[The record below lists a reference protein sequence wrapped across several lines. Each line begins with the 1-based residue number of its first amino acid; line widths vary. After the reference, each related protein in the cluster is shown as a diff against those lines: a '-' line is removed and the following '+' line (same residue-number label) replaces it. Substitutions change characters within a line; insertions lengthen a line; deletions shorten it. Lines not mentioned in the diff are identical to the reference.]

1 MKVTISYCH
10 KNLDFAERIEEDL
23 QSQGIE
29 VWIDKGGIKRNKPKV
44 WLQQLDD
51 ALYDADFVVGIITN
65 DYINSTG
72 AKEGFAT
79 ITKDWND
86 DYVRFI
92 PLFFEDI
99 KEIRSVIIPALQGFL
114 FYQDY
119 DAELIKL
126 FKYLKDK
133 QGESPSETLSK
144 IESPDYKNPFYRVRA
159 ESFGEDYALIA
170 RAFAK
175 PEATLYEKVQG
186 NTSVYLFG
194 GRGVGKTMLLKS
206 LLPEVIC
213 SQQKITSF
221 AEAKS
226 KGIKFFGI
234 YFRLKCGCLINHNHG
249 PMIQLAFNRLGIN
262 FDYDLFKKL
271 FDQINH
277 LEYGKAIK
285 EPIISD
291 ALAIM
296 LYITLNEMNYKIIK
310 TIVENLIKYSNM
322 SLLKIS
328 SGEEKNISVAI
339 SQKLFLEQ
347 EPYISFVDIL
357 KAIDVELNKIEDYVQ
372 NRTLINGDDKPNW
385 VKTGTDFLGNFIGIL
400 KNNIGDLRETNIY
413 LLFDEFENLMPVQ
426 QVIINE
432 WVKTAHNY
440 VVKVSSKYEG
450 MYTKETFENSQ
461 PLQFNQDC
469 PDVKLDYDISYDKVL
484 SSYQNLLLDICFKLL
499 EIAGYKCKDIKVLLS
514 ESNTPEL
521 PQEVIDQEIKLIRT
535 SNGLK
540 YDVKMLPKY
549 RTKLSEAA
557 VFRLLSKKRK
567 VEGRTTRQKRYCGF
581 ETFTYLSSGI
591 IRIFLNL
598 AGAAIYKAE
607 QMGLPVKNGQNIP
620 VDCQTWAADIV
631 SKGWL
636 DKVKTVQNIGE
647 LGEKTY
653 QLLTD
658 LGYIFRER
666 LLKHPTEP
674 ETLTISLTDP
684 LNLRLPE
691 NREAEEIFSKGM
703 KESVFYGRPLSVIP
717 KDPTSP
723 KTQEYILNRVY
734 SPALRISYRARWPR
748 TCNFTVSQIQELLNE
763 KIRSNFLKILLKKQC
778 KFQEGSI
785 FGEWEIS
792 DE

>member
-10 KNLDFAERIEEDL
+10 KNLDFAEKIEKGL
-23 QSQGIE
+23 KSQGIN
-29 VWIDKGGIKRNKPKV
+29 VWIDKDGIKREKPKV
-44 WLQQLDD
+44 WLQQLDA
-51 ALYDADFVVGIITN
+51 ALCDADFVLGIITN
-65 DYINSTG
+65 DYMESTG

-92 PLFFEDI
+92 PLFFENEKTI
-99 KEIRSVIIPALQGFL
+99 KSVIIPALQGFS

-119 DAELIKL
+119 NAELIKL
-126 FKYLKDK
+126 LKYLNDR

-159 ESFGEDYALIA
+159 EIFGEDYVLIA
-170 RAFAK
+170 KAFAK

-186 NTSVYLFG
+186 NTSLYLFG

-213 SQQKITSF
+213 SRQKTNSF
-221 AEAKS
+221 KEAKN
-226 KGIKFFGI
+226 KGIKFFGFF
-234 YFRLKCGCLINHNHG
+234 FRLKCGCLINHNYG

-262 FDYDLFKKL
+262 FDYELFKKL
-271 FDQINH
+271 FEQINH
-277 LEYGKAIK
+277 LEYGKAVR

-296 LYITLNEMNYKIIK
+296 RYITLNEMNYKILK

-328 SGEEKNISVAI
+328 SNEGKNISVAI
-339 SQKLFLEQ
+339 SQILTPDKKPCYTF
-347 EPYISFVDIL
+347 DAIL
-357 KAIDVELNKIEDYVQ
+357 KTINVELKKIEEYVQ
-372 NRTLINGDDKPNW
+372 NRTLINGNDEPNW
-385 VKTGTDFLGNFIGIL
+385 IKTGTDFLNNFIGII
-400 KNNIGDLRETNIY
+400 KNNVEDLRETDIY

-426 QVIINE
+426 QVIING
-432 WVKTAHNY
+432 WVKTSHNY
-440 VVKVSSKYEG
+440 VIKVSSKFKG
-450 MYTKETFENSQ
+450 MYTQETFENNQ

-469 PDVKLDYDISYDKVL
+469 PDVKLDYDLSDDRVL
-484 SSYQNLLLDICFKLL
+484 SSYQNLLLDICSRLL
-499 EIAGYKCKDIKVLLS
+499 EIAGYKCKDIKDLLI
-514 ESNTPEL
+514 ESDTPEL
-521 PQEVIDQEIKLIRT
+521 PQEVIDQEIKFIRT

-540 YDVKMLPKY
+540 YDENMLSKY

-557 VFRLLSKKRK
+557 IYRLLGKRGK
-567 VEGRTTRQKRYCGF
+567 VKGRTTRQKRYCGF

-591 IRIFLNL
+591 IRAFLNL

-607 QMGLPVKNGQNIP
+607 QNGILVKDGQVIP

-636 DKVKTVQNIGE
+636 DRVKTVHNIGE
-647 LGEKTY
+647 LGEKTH

-658 LGYIFRER
+658 LGYIFRKR
-666 LLKHPTEP
+666 LLNHPTEP

-691 NREAEEIFSKGM
+691 NRETEEIFSKGT
-703 KESVFYGRPLSVIP
+703 KESVFYERPLSVTP

-734 SPALRISYRARWPR
+734 SPALKISYRARWPR
-748 TCNFTVSQIQELLNE
+748 TCDLAVSQIQELLDE
-763 KIRSNFLKILLKKQC
+763 KLRSNSLKTLLKKQRV
-778 KFQEGSI
+778 FQEGGI
-785 FGEWEIS
+785 FREGEIS